1 MHVFS
6 SMTVFNPGRHYVNM
20 ASTKYFFVMIKTAPV
35 CSGLL
40 IFTFLFVFSNYV
52 AEYNIIGENRQQCS
66 SWFGGIKI
74 IKPSYG
80 KCYLT

>member
-20 ASTKYFFVMIKTAPV
+20 ASTKYVFVMIKTAPV

-52 AEYNIIGENRQQCS
+52 AEYNIMDENRQKCS
-66 SWFGGIKI
+66 SRFGGIKI

-80 KCYLT
+80 